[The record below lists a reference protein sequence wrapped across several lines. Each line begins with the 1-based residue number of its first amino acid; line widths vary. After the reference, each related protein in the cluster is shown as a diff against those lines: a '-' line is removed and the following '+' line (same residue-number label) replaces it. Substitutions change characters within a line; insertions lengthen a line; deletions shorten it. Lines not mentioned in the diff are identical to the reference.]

1 MEMVFEVMFF
11 LILGPFHRHADS
23 LMRVDEAFTAVR
35 MLVTA
40 INVTYPGIGQSHIGD
55 DLTELEKKT
64 HRLTTHIAVR
74 FVRIL
79 NEHRVASLVGNLPF
93 FEVIAI

>member
-1 MEMVFEVMFF
+1 
-11 LILGPFHRHADS
+11 
-23 LMRVDEAFTAVR
+23 MRVEETFAAVG

-40 INVTYPGIGQSHIGD
+40 INATYPGIGQSHIGD
-55 DLTELEKKT
+55 DLTELEKKK

-79 NEHRVASLVGNLPF
+79 NEHRTISSA
-93 FEVIAI
+93 